1 MIICIF
7 TGFLTPL
14 GTTPFT
20 YLPKTMEGNTMDSI
34 SEHLPLT
41 LINDI
46 ETLTVLVLFLLIL
59 IFTDTKIKLRDLF
72 MLAGLV
78 LMAFMS
84 RRQVSMFV
92 LIGGFIFAKLLV
104 GLINK
109 YDKNGT
115 EQAIKVITTWYGKII
130 AILLGI
136 LISFTFYDGKPNSP
150 IVSTSSYPVKACDY
164 ILENVDVE
172 NMRVFNEYNYGSY
185 MLYRGIPVFIDSR
198 ADLYTPQFN
207 GTKGED
213 GKYRGKDIFSDYI
226 NTTNISTYYET
237 TFEKYDIT
245 HVLIKD
251 NSKLNMFL
259 KRDEEHYK
267 KLYEDDNFVFYER
280 IPEQD

>member
-1 MIICIF
+1 
-7 TGFLTPL
+7 
-14 GTTPFT
+14 
-20 YLPKTMEGNTMDSI
+20 
-34 SEHLPLT
+34 
-41 LINDI
+41 
-46 ETLTVLVLFLLIL
+46 
-59 IFTDTKIKLRDLF
+59 
-72 MLAGLV
+72 
-78 LMAFMS
+78 
-84 RRQVSMFV
+84 
-92 LIGGFIFAKLLV
+92 
-104 GLINK
+104 
-109 YDKNGT
+109 
-115 EQAIKVITTWYGKII
+115 
-130 AILLGI
+130 
-136 LISFTFYDGKPNSP
+136 
-150 IVSTSSYPVKACDY
+150 
-164 ILENVDVE
+164 
-172 NMRVFNEYNYGSY
+172 